1 MRIPPA
7 LSFVDALATDACQL
21 DDFMIGVI
29 AAVVTK
35 AGLQAQIYTGD
46 KRFYEKHIELPRIYY
61 PFYLVVHTEHS
72 RVGIPVYQR
81 DSRILYDALNKSPNP
96 DHIEK
101 RGSWPQIVFDM
112 ERKMNDRKNQWRDS
126 RALASS
132 LQQLHARVQ
141 ATDASR
147 RYLENPVLGYE
158 ESEFSDPIS
167 PADHSLIEKE
177 AFDEMEGGEHPDCDR
192 VTQTPTMRRI
202 SMQELERIAAGTTFV
217 GAS

>member
-1 MRIPPA
+1 M
-7 LSFVDALATDACQL
+7 
-21 DDFMIGVI
+21 
-29 AAVVTK
+29 
-35 AGLQAQIYTGD
+35 
-46 KRFYEKHIELPRIYY
+46 
-61 PFYLVVHTEHS
+61 
-72 RVGIPVYQR
+72 GIPVYQR

-101 RGSWPQIVFDM
+101 RGSWPQIVFDT

-202 SMQELERIAAGTTFV
+202 SMQDLERIATGTTL
-217 GAS
+217 

>member
-7 LSFVDALATDACQL
+7 LGFVDALATDACQL
-21 DDFMIGVI
+21 DDFMIGVV

-35 AGLQAQIYTGD
+35 AGLEAQILTGD

-61 PFYLVVHTEHS
+61 PFYLVVHTEQN

-81 DSRILYDALNKSPNP
+81 DSEILYGALNNSPNP
-96 DHIEK
+96 SRFTK
-101 RGSWPQIVFDM
+101 QGSGPKTVFHT
-112 ERKMNDRKNQWRDS
+112 KQQMNDRKNQWRNS
-126 RALASS
+126 RAVASS
-132 LQQLHARVQ
+132 LQKLHARVQ

-147 RYLENPVLGYE
+147 LYLENPVLGYE

-177 AFDEMEGGEHPDCDR
+177 AFDEMEGGGHPDCDR

-202 SMQELERIAAGTTFV
+202 SMQDLEGIAAGTALL
-217 GAS
+217 GAG